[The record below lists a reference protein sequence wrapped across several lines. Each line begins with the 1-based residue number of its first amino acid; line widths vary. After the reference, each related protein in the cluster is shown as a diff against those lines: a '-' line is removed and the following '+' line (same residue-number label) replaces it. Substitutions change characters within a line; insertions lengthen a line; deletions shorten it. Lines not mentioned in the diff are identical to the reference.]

1 MSSEI
6 IDMDNQ
12 KVYNQLAYQTSG
24 RVTAAYSTSFSLAIT
39 LVDKSMRAHIY
50 AVYGLVRLADEI
62 VDSFRP
68 HDARQLLEK
77 LEHELYAALDS
88 GYSTNLLIHSF
99 AKTAKAYHFELG
111 LIRAFFASM
120 RMDLTKTEYTQ
131 KEYQDYIYGSAE
143 VIGLMCLHIFTD
155 NDSKLYSKLQP
166 SARALGSA
174 FQKINFLRDMA
185 ADHNQLGRMYFPGV
199 NFKTMSNTDKRA
211 IVSDISRD
219 IQKARRGLI
228 GLPKTSRYGVLLAL
242 YYYEA
247 LIKKLESNSIEI
259 IKAKRLRIAS
269 LHKLWL
275 YSLVRIQKVFNI

>member
-1 MSSEI
+1 
-6 IDMDNQ
+6 MDS
-12 KVYNQLAYQTSG
+12 KELYSQLAYQTSG
-24 RVTAAYSTSFSLAIT
+24 RVTAAYSTSFSLSIT
-39 LVDKSMRAHIY
+39 LVDRSMRAHIY

-77 LEHELYAALDS
+77 LEHEVYAAIES

-99 AKTAKAYHFELG
+99 GKTARAYHFELG

-120 RMDLTKTEYTQ
+120 RMDISKTDYNQ
-131 KEYQDYIYGSAE
+131 KEYEDYIYGSAE

-155 NDSKLYSKLQP
+155 NNTSLYFQLEA

-185 ADHNQLGRMYFPGV
+185 ADYTELGRMYFPHV
-199 NFKTMSNTDKRA
+199 DFKTMSEKDKQK
-211 IVSDISRD
+211 IVADVSKD
-219 IQKARRGLI
+219 IQTARRGLVD
-228 GLPKTSRYGVLLAL
+228 LPPSSRYGVLLAL

-247 LIKKLESNSIEI
+247 LIKKLKNTPIQV
-259 IKAKRLRIAS
+259 IKTRRLRVS
-269 LHKLWL
+269 NLHKGWL
-275 YSLVRIQKVFNI
+275 YSLARIQKILNA

>member
-1 MSSEI
+1 
-6 IDMDNQ
+6 MDS
-12 KVYNQLAYQTSG
+12 KELYSQLAYQTSG
-24 RVTAAYSTSFSLAIT
+24 RVMAAYSTSFSLAIT

-50 AVYGLVRLADEI
+50 AVYGLVRLADEV

-77 LEHELYAALDS
+77 LEHEVYSALES

-99 AKTAKAYHFELG
+99 SKTARAYHFELG

-120 RMDLTKTEYTQ
+120 RMDISKTDYNQ
-131 KEYQDYIYGSAE
+131 KEYEDYIYGSAE

-155 NDSKLYSKLQP
+155 NNTSLYSQLQA

-185 ADHNQLGRMYFPGV
+185 ADHTELGRMYFPGV
-199 NFKTMSNTDKRA
+199 NFETMNEKDKLKIA
-211 IVSDISRD
+211 TDISKD
-219 IQKARRGLI
+219 IQKARRGLVN
-228 GLPKTSRYGVLLAL
+228 LPSSSRYGVLLAL

-247 LIKKLESNSIEI
+247 LIKKLKNTPIQV
-259 IKAKRLRIAS
+259 IKTRRLRVS
-269 LHKLWL
+269 NLHKGWL
-275 YSLVRIQKVFNI
+275 YSLARVQKILNA

>member
-1 MSSEI
+1 
-6 IDMDNQ
+6 MDS
-12 KVYNQLAYQTSG
+12 KELYSQLAYQTSG

-50 AVYGLVRLADEI
+50 AVYGLVRLADEV

-77 LEHELYAALDS
+77 LEHEVYAALES

-99 AKTAKAYHFELG
+99 SKTARAYHFELG
-111 LIRAFFASM
+111 FIRAFFASM
-120 RMDLTKTEYTQ
+120 RMDISKTDYNQ
-131 KEYQDYIYGSAE
+131 KEYEDYIYGSAE

-155 NDSKLYSKLQP
+155 NNTSLYSQLQA

-185 ADHNQLGRMYFPGV
+185 ADHTELGRMYFPGV
-199 NFKTMSNTDKRA
+199 NFETMNEKDKLKIA
-211 IVSDISRD
+211 TDISKD
-219 IQKARRGLI
+219 IQKARRGLVN
-228 GLPKTSRYGVLLAL
+228 LPSSSRYGVLLAL

-247 LIKKLESNSIEI
+247 LIKKLKNTPIQV
-259 IKAKRLRIAS
+259 IKTRRLRVS
-269 LHKLWL
+269 NLHKGWL
-275 YSLVRIQKVFNI
+275 YSLARVQKILNA